1 MQALFRL
8 MEKNVKVSGRPK
20 DQEIL
25 KKAVD
30 DAASE
35 FRDKSGIDV
44 RVEVDDQLSDKS
56 WVALSSLL
64 ERELGD

>member
-1 MQALFRL
+1 

-25 KKAVD
+25 KNVVD
-30 DAASE
+30 EAASE
-35 FRDKSGIDV
+35 FRDQSGIDV

-56 WVALSSLL
+56 
-64 ERELGD
+64 